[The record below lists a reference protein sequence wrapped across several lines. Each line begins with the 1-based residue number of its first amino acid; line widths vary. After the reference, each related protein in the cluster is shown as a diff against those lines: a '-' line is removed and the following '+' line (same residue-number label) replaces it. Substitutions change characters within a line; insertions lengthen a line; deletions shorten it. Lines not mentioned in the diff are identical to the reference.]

1 MRRVELRDLLKVA
14 REEFGDIVGEASV
27 LGEVRLRLVLK
38 DGSTI
43 DILYPRRDKYSFHW
57 TRKNGIVRINT
68 APHHPGP
75 TYPRH
80 VHSGSEENVVP
91 KRNLPRG
98 CARGEFE
105 TGPSLGQDT
114 ASQVGPIKESETVF
128 YHQA

>member
-91 KRNLPRG
+91 NNVTSLEVAPEENLRRVLAW
-98 CARGEFE
+98 AR
-105 TGPSLGQDT
+105 TQLR
-114 ASQVGPIKESETVF
+114 K
-128 YHQA
+128 